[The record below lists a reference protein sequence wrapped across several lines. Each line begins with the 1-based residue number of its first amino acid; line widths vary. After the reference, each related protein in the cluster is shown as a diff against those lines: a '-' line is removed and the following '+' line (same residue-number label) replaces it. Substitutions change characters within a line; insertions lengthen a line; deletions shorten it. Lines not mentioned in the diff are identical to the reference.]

1 MREHDPGR
9 VEAAGLSQPDIESS
23 DLHVASPADATE
35 ATAREDRL
43 DDILRRADVRDRAAE
58 LRDREAESRD
68 PGDGDLS
75 AAVDRDWA
83 GRDRD
88 RAAEDR
94 ADLLTLLRRPSTD
107 PGGSDQPAQ

>member
-1 MREHDPGR
+1 MGEHDAGR
-9 VEAAGLSQPDIESS
+9 VGAAGLSEPDIESP
-23 DLHVASPADATE
+23 DLHVASPADVTE

-58 LRDREAESRD
+58 VRDREAESRD
-68 PGDGDLS
+68 PGEGDLQ

-94 ADLLTLLRRPSTD
+94 ADLLTLLRLPSTD
-107 PGGSDQPAQ
+107 PGDSDQPAQ